1 MILSKNK
8 INSNN
13 MAVEIKEGK
22 KIKKEIFY
30 LVMKLCEPIY
40 ILRQFSTAW
49 QKINLKLILIC
60 QYIIAMGYLGS
71 THMLRNLKKL

>member
-1 MILSKNK
+1 
-8 INSNN
+8 

-40 ILRQFSTAW
+40 ILRQFSTA
-49 QKINLKLILIC
+49 
-60 QYIIAMGYLGS
+60 
-71 THMLRNLKKL
+71 